1 MAPQNTSSIFV
12 SFKVLEGLDLLS
24 RLRSVERWSRMGL
37 WLLAKSPIVGLMQG
51 ILICHQIG
59 KNSVAAKCN
68 ACHRVSTLATR
79 LDCKISFCVRN
90 WVVRL
95 TNPDWSGL
103 VCFVCVDSSIYT
115 RCFVIQ
121 VKVDRRVF
129 ISDPRDVICDVV
141 EKMGV
146 DMVVLGSH
154 GTVTRLSFTLV
165 KDITRTLDEAIVLF
179 VNRLAQWDARNISS
193 IQNT

>member
-51 ILICHQIG
+51 GFSRGLVLWGWCRCHQIG

-79 LDCKISFCVRN
+79 LDCKISFCDRCTELGCSIN
-90 WVVRL
+90 KPRL
-95 TNPDWSGL
+95 VGSGL
-103 VCFVCVDSSIYT
+103 FCL
-115 RCFVIQ
+115 R
-121 VKVDRRVF
+121 
-129 ISDPRDVICDVV
+129 
-141 EKMGV
+141 
-146 DMVVLGSH
+146 
-154 GTVTRLSFTLV
+154 
-165 KDITRTLDEAIVLF
+165 
-179 VNRLAQWDARNISS
+179 
-193 IQNT
+193 